1 MMTQS
6 AEQYRDEDGGASEP
20 DEDIPGAKVAFIQ
33 EGERAEFEVEVGEF
47 GLDAEPDA

>member
-1 MMTQS
+1 MRARGRRRM
-6 AEQYRDEDGGASEP
+6 R
-20 DEDIPGAKVAFIQ
+20 IFGAKVTFIR